1 MQNMLLT
8 PEQAFVL
15 SKKYTEDTAEEFGG
29 LKGASCQIQSI
40 IKNGTTNTVTFVW
53 ENSQGETRTGQ
64 MIVEDGTPIYVW
76 TSGNSY
82 KYGDLVI
89 YESAWYRCITPNSDV
104 VFDATK
110 WNEIGSADGNYDIVE
125 RTSYLPERFTPADR
139 KMYFSI
145 EELIFYL
152 WDGYKWVPINDYET
166 LDNKPE
172 INGVELVGNKSSNDL
187 GIQVIS
193 VNQDKLI
200 IS

>member
-1 MQNMLLT
+1 MAILT
-8 PEQAFVL
+8 PEQSYIL
-15 SKKYTEDTAEEFGG
+15 SKKFTEDTAEEFGAVQ
-29 LKGASCQIQSI
+29 GASCQIQSI
-40 IKNGTTNTVTFVW
+40 VKSGDINTVTFMWV
-53 ENSQGETRTGQ
+53 NYAGETRTSQ
-64 MIVEDGTPIYVW
+64 MVVQDGTPIYVW
-76 TSGNSY
+76 ESGTAY

-89 YESAWYRCITPNSDV
+89 YESAWYRCITPNSDI

-125 RTSYLPERFTPADR
+125 RTSYLPERFTAADR

-145 EELIFYL
+145 EDSIFYL
-152 WDGYKWVPINDYET
+152 WNGYEWVPINDYET

-172 INGVELVGNKSSNDL
+172 INGVPLVGDKSSQDL